1 MPASKKK
8 GKEAKKKKEK
18 EVAKKKPKE
27 VAKKKKKAPKESKE
41 SKAVAQS
48 PKLKNFMLLTRDDS
62 GRTFEE
68 SGHIFTNRAPRA
80 AALRAAGR
88 GYIDIYLLEA
98 SNPKIHHFKGGYN
111 LIDSKDKTK
120 KVKRPYVLK
129 IGMIDPTI

>member
-27 VAKKKKKAPKESKE
+27 VAKKKKAPKESKE